1 MKNIHR
7 LAGLSLGGCVGLG
20 AIGQHKVK
28 NSANEYQYHAYST
41 ANRQVNNNYCICY
54 NLYRYFNYY
63 IRYHFLHSLGL
74 FTAQFSS
81 YPMVTA
87 SLFILG
93 QITFCGGGY
102 LFAIFDE
109 HEAKKYSIL
118 MPIGGFCFIFG
129 WLSHIL

>member
-1 MKNIHR
+1 MKNLKNIHR
-7 LAGLSLGGCVGLG
+7 LAGASLAGCVGLG

-28 NSANEYQYHAYST
+28 PWANEYQMHAYST
-41 ANRQVNNNYCICY
+41 ANR
-54 NLYRYFNYY
+54 
-63 IRYHFLHSLGL
+63 YHFLHSLAL
-74 FTAQFSS
+74 FTAQFAT

-93 QITFCGGGY
+93 QLTFCGGGY
-102 LFAIFDE
+102 MFAVFDE
-109 HEAKKYSIL
+109 HEAKKYSVT